1 MVRSY
6 NRRTNS
12 DKVFGDITGHRD
24 PKPGTHY
31 HLSCY
36 VGRTH
41 TRAAEWEGWATFTTI
56 FQRRPDGYRFAVAR
70 QMVLRSI
77 GEGIAS
83 VVKHIPDDQWL
94 CWDLLSDQLTGGHN
108 LQHSDGLMRPPPP
121 MWTGPT
127 EEALVM
133 RAMALYDR

>member
-24 PKPGTHY
+24 PKPGAHY

-70 QMVLRSI
+70 QLVMSE
-77 GEGIAS
+77 EGGK
-83 VVKHIPDDQWL
+83 VVNRLDDQWL

-108 LQHSDGLMRPPPP
+108 LHRTDGLMRPPPP
-121 MWTGPT
+121 IWTGPN

-133 RAMALYDR
+133 RAMAQYDR